1 MEQENKE
8 KKKGNYG
15 NGGRRLKRKKVQL
28 PVKEKKFLDLP
39 EKQKAFAQFVVQGMT
54 YQNAYLSAGY
64 LKNRDHND
72 EKVKRLAQQSGSLL
86 MQNPLIKRYVY
97 QNKALAFEPE
107 DGCSIESIKSRLRQI
122 MDGELFVPSYDKK
135 GNRIQLAPMHRD
147 MISSAELLF
156 KIVKWE
162 SERPKSSIGEFEIE
176 DDLLDESTSFL
187 EEMAKGVKP
196 KADSTVA
203 VVSSVQGVTQE
214 TLDEIVKDKEEDNDD
229 DYQEYEEDEENEE
242 TVETEEETE

>member
-1 MEQENKE
+1 MEQ
-8 KKKGNYG
+8 KKGSERYG
-15 NGGRRLKRKKVQL
+15 RKLKRKKVQL
-28 PVKEKKFLDLP
+28 PVKEKTFLSLP

-54 YQNAYLSAGY
+54 YQSAYLAAGY
-64 LKNRDHND
+64 LKRRDHND

-107 DGCSIESIKSRLRQI
+107 EGCSIESIKSRLRQI
-122 MDGELFVPSYDKK
+122 MDGELFVPAYSKK
-135 GNRIQLAPMHRD
+135 GERIQLAPMHRD
-147 MISSAELLF
+147 MISAAELLF

-176 DDLLDESTSFL
+176 DGLMDNSTSFL

-196 KADSTVA
+196 KVDKTEATASL
-203 VVSSVQGVTQE
+203 VQGVTQE
-214 TLDEIVKDKEEDNDD
+214 TLDAIS
-229 DYQEYEEDEENEE
+229 EEDEEI
-242 TVETEEETE
+242 EEEDIE